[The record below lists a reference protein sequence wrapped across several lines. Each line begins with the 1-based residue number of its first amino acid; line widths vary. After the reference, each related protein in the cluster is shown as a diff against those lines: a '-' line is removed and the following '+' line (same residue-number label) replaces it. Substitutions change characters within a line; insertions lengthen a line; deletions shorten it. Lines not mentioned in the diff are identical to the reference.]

1 MAVLCL
7 SVPGLTRSRERN
19 GVASDRKEGR
29 TRELVY
35 RSKVKVT
42 KSTDVVTEN
51 QPHLGTGRPTNFKR
65 VTRVE
70 NYDRITSCT
79 VTSKLKA
86 LIGCSRHHLQGAG
99 YIVSAALTACSRN
112 YESLYQ
118 DLSTHDCVLATTPSQ
133 DNVR

>member
-70 NYDRITSCT
+70 NDDRITDMHGDVPAESSDWLF
-79 VTSKLKA
+79 TSPLA
-86 LIGCSRHHLQGAG
+86 AGGVYCVGRITRHTG
-99 YIVSAALTACSRN
+99 CSRN
-112 YESLYQ
+112 YEITVIRFIY
-118 DLSTHDCVLATTPSQ
+118 A
-133 DNVR
+133 